1 MTRRATFTRAE
12 LDRAIKAAQ
21 ANGHIVR
28 LRPDGCA
35 DILPADAVSEPP
47 AERRNSCDTAFG
59 LEP

>member
-21 ANGHIVR
+21 ANGCIVR
-28 LRPDGCA
+28 LRQDGSA
-35 DILPADAVSEPP
+35 DILPADSVAEPP
-47 AERRNSCDTAFG
+47 AERQNSCDAAFG